1 MQVETL
7 KVFCDVISHHSF
19 SLAAE
24 ANGLTQSSASQCVH
38 RLEEHVGR
46 NLIDRSVRPWRVTEE
61 GRRCFDLSRD
71 VLESFDRF
79 ETGMHHTSSSI
90 LPETRVGSI
99 YSVGF
104 CYMPA
109 CAETFSAR
117 HPDTPLHIEYLAPDV
132 IVERVADDDLDI
144 GIISFPSARR
154 GLTVHHWRNEEM
166 VVACAP
172 THPLAS
178 QPAIPVPALAPYRFA
193 CFDRHLKVG
202 RRIEHFVKE
211 HGVQRRVQLR
221 FDNIEA
227 IKRAVEGGDEVAI
240 LPRPTLDREITA
252 GSLVAIPFIEAR
264 LVRPLGI
271 VYRKGHRLTPSMQH
285 FIDILSASVA
295 REHHVAAERIAL

>member
-1 MQVETL
+1 MQIETL

-38 RLEEHVGR
+38 RLEEHVGGT
-46 NLIDRSVRPWRVTEE
+46 LIDRSVRPWRVTDA

-71 VLESFDRF
+71 VLETFDRF
-79 ETGMHHTSSSI
+79 ETGMRPACSHV

-109 CAETFSAR
+109 CAETFATQY
-117 HPDTPLHIEYLAPDV
+117 PDTPLHIEYLAPDV
-132 IVERVADDDLDI
+132 IEARIADDDLDI
-144 GIISFPSARR
+144 GILSFPAARR
-154 GLTVHHWRNEEM
+154 GLTVHHWRDEPM

-172 THPLAS
+172 GHPVAAHAS
-178 QPAIPVPALAPYRFA
+178 IAVPALAPYRFA

-202 RRIEHFVKE
+202 RKIEHFMKE
-211 HGVQRRVQLR
+211 HGLQRRVQLR

-227 IKRAVEGGDEVAI
+227 IKRAVEDSDAVAI
-240 LPRPTLDREITA
+240 LPHSTLEREIAA
-252 GSLVAIPFIEAR
+252 GSLVALPFADAQ

-271 VYRKGHRLTPSMQH
+271 VYRKQHRLTPSMQH
-285 FIDILSASVA
+285 FIEILSTSVTEEDNLLPEGYA
-295 REHHVAAERIAL
+295 V